1 MFQKIV
7 ATLETVQCIS
17 QNSEPNES
25 ETIDTAILTH
35 IYIAILTH
43 LRYNHFHNILRLF
56 DVYQTFF
63 QQN

>member
-1 MFQKIV
+1 MEFVFQKIV

-43 LRYNHFHNILRLF
+43 FRYNHFHNI
-56 DVYQTFF
+56 
-63 QQN
+63 